1 MRADHPGAVVIAG
14 GTGVMLRRNA
24 SSSSGAVLD
33 LSRVVGLADAERD
46 GSVLRLGA
54 GVTYTR
60 VIEDLAR
67 ELPGLAAASRTVASR
82 QIRNRATLA
91 GALVLADPSGDAL
104 AALAAS
110 DAEVEIHGSA
120 GARRVPAAT
129 FVRGPGSADLGPD
142 ELVAALLVP
151 RADGPVAYAKLG
163 ARNAMARAVCGVAVA
178 LHPEDRAVG
187 VAVVGAT
194 PAPVRA
200 REAEAQL
207 AAAVD
212 WSAPGALG
220 ADLLEDFAAGVRR
233 ALEGAI
239 GDSRGSAAYRRHVA
253 GVLARRAL
261 ARAWGQLAAEGHA

>member
-1 MRADHPGAVVIAG
+1 MRADRPGAVVIAG
-14 GTGVMLRRNA
+14 GTGVMLRRNGRSPA
-24 SSSSGAVLD
+24 EALLD
-33 LSRVVGLADAERD
+33 LSSVAGLADAERD
-46 GSVLRLGA
+46 GPVLRLGA

-60 VIEDLAR
+60 VIEDLAG

-120 GARRVPAAT
+120 GVRRVPAAA
-129 FVRGPGSADLGPD
+129 FVRGPGAADLGPD

-151 RADGPVAYAKLG
+151 RADGPVAYAKVG

-178 LHPEDRAVG
+178 LHPEDRTVG

-200 REAEAQL
+200 RDAEARL
-207 AAAVD
+207 AATAD

-220 ADLLEDFAAGVRR
+220 ADLLEDFAAGVRG
-233 ALEGAI
+233 ALDAAI
-239 GDSRGSAAYRRHVA
+239 GDARGSAAHRRHVA

-261 ARAWGQLAAEGHA
+261 ARAWNELSAGGSA